1 MRAVV
6 ELMISQ
12 SAPWAGLKMLLN
24 TVKLNTS
31 NGENWI
37 VGFFGSL
44 SKFTSLLLLICMAVR
59 ARD

>member
-12 SAPWAGLKMLLN
+12 SAPWAGLKMFLN

-37 VGFFGSL
+37 VGFLEASQSSL
-44 SKFTSLLLLICMAVR
+44 HYYH
-59 ARD
+59 